1 MPLRTVLPLILL
13 LASARWAQAGDAVAL
28 SDGEAFTFR
37 VSWGIFGD
45 AGEIK
50 VRAEAA
56 EVAGLPH
63 TRVITTT
70 KTQGVIG
77 LLYAFTGEEVGL
89 FDAHDGRL
97 MTARAVTRA
106 GKHQTS
112 ASIVFDYAKAS
123 ASYVDNL
130 KPERN
135 ATLPLPAGQPMDMI
149 TCLIQARAW
158 QLRAGG
164 THEALAL
171 FDNEFYP
178 LTITAVGLE
187 KIPTPSGT
195 REAMLL
201 VPKMAGTPKGMFRKG
216 GEIRVW
222 ISNDTQRLPLKFEV
236 KVKVGTA
243 TATLLDYTPP
253 AKKPEPP
260 GPPAPPATAPPP
272 PVKP

>member
-1 MPLRTVLPLILL
+1 MPLKPVLALVLL
-13 LASARWAQAGDAVAL
+13 LASARWAQAGEAVAL
-28 SDGEAFTFR
+28 NDGEAFTFR
-37 VSWGIFGD
+37 VSWGIFSD

-56 EVAGLPH
+56 EAAGHPQ

-77 LLYAFTGEEVGL
+77 LLYAFTGEEVGM
-89 FDAHDGRL
+89 FSAGDGRL
-97 MTARAVTRA
+97 MSARAVTRA
-106 GKHQTS
+106 GKRQTS

-135 ATLPLPAGQPMDMI
+135 ATLPVPAGQPMDMI

-158 QLRAGG
+158 SLKPGG
-164 THEALAL
+164 THQALAL

-178 LTITAVGLE
+178 LTVTAIQLE
-187 KIPTPSGT
+187 KIATPKGA

-201 VPKMAGTPKGMFRKG
+201 VPTMNGTPRGMFRKG

-222 ISNDTQRLPLKFEV
+222 ISNDVQRLPLKFEV
-236 KVKVGTA
+236 KVAVGTA
-243 TATLLDYTPP
+243 VATLIDYRP
-253 AKKPEPP
+253 ANAKPAPV
-260 GPPAPPATAPPP
+260 PPAPPAAAPAPAP
-272 PVKP
+272 AKT